1 MQLSKRRDAAKPLHS
16 KVVRLAM
23 LRNLA
28 VSSVN
33 RLIVLSAFGRV
44 SERPDAWVSTR
55 CAIPGDSLL
64 QSPNSCSRRPALP
77 KLELPLTPFLGTEDT
92 ALSCFPVQDLVK
104 KMLDKNEARL

>member
-55 CAIPGDSLL
+55 L
-64 QSPNSCSRRPALP
+64 R
-77 KLELPLTPFLGTEDT
+77 
-92 ALSCFPVQDLVK
+92 
-104 KMLDKNEARL
+104 